1 MIFSFFRRN
10 QNSQIVDQ
18 LHGEVMAA
26 ARQPYFFT
34 HLGVADTLEGRF
46 ECLALLST
54 PLIKTLAAYPEPGP
68 QLAQDLTDA
77 IFAHLD
83 IALRE
88 TGVSDIGIPKKM
100 KKMAQ
105 SYLGRASAY
114 RAALAEPDDIALQ
127 AAIARNVY
135 GGEGEFS
142 GPMSQYVRAC
152 TLDLAKQ
159 PLASYLVGQAH
170 YPSAERFFTP
180 GAQIHA

>member
-10 QNSQIVDQ
+10 PNDQIVDQ

-54 PLIKTLAAYPEPGP
+54 PLIKTLAASPEPGP

-100 KKMAQ
+100 KKLAQ

-114 RAALAEPDDIALQ
+114 RAALAQADDLALQ

-135 GGEGEFS
+135 GGQGEFS
-142 GPMSQYVRAC
+142 GPMAQYVRAC
-152 TLDLAKQ
+152 TLELAKQ
-159 PLASYLVGQAH
+159 PLATYVSGQAR

-180 GAQIHA
+180 GAQPHA